1 MYYRLS
7 GVVKKVDYTA
17 TAANSSAISAQVRY
31 VRLYATTDC
40 FITINNPAVTATT
53 VATPLAAK
61 DYEIFKVAPGQIISA
76 IRASSDGS
84 LYISELTE

>member
-40 FITINNPAVTATT
+40 FITISNPAVTATT
-53 VATPLAAK
+53 AATPLVAK

-76 IRASSDGS
+76 IRASNDGS

>member
-7 GVVKKVDYTA
+7 GVVKKVNYTG
-17 TAANSSAISAQVRY
+17 TAANSSAITDQVRY

-40 FITINNPAVTATT
+40 FITISNPAVTATT
-53 VATPLAAK
+53 AATPLVAK
-61 DYEIFKVAPGQIISA
+61 DYEIFKVAPGNIISA
-76 IRASSDGS
+76 IRAASDGS

>member
-53 VATPLAAK
+53 AATPLVAK

>member
-1 MYYRLS
+1 MYRLS
-7 GVVKKVDYTA
+7 GVVKKVDYTG

-40 FITINNPAVTATT
+40 FVTINNPAVTATNA
-53 VATPLAAK
+53 ATPLAAK
-61 DYEIFKVAPGQIISA
+61 DYEIMKVAPGNIISA